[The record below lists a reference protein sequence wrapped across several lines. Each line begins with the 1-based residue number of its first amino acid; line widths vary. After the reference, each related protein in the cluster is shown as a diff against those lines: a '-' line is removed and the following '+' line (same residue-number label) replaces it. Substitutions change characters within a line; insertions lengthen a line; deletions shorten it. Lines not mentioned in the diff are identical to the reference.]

1 MFKAPRILSCTAGA
15 CILRNCDSL
24 SNCTAK
30 NLQCN
35 LKLLFQFR
43 GEVMVNAGDSEM
55 ITCTDISK

>member
-15 CILRNCDSL
+15 CILTRS
-24 SNCTAK
+24 AK